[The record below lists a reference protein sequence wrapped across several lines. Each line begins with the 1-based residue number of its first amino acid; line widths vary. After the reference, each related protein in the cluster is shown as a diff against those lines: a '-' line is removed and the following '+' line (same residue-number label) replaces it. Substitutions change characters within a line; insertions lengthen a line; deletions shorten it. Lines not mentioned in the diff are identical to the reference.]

1 MMTRSAHHR
10 SVPVADGSVKKP
22 ARPQKEPFLG
32 VRKCIPSPLGSR
44 IAPPGAMFSRASFM
58 IRGPVGFF
66 TDPYARGSGCSET
79 ALGELYGA
87 VMAYGAHGRSVPVA
101 LSTWTVR

>member
-1 MMTRSAHHR
+1 MAHGSNQR
-10 SVPVADGSVKKP
+10 SVPDGSVKKP

-32 VRKCIPSPLGSR
+32 VQKCIPSPLGSR

-66 TDPYARGSGCSET
+66 TDPDARGSACAYWPLTFMTKYVNCLLPVRVSWC
-79 ALGELYGA
+79 A
-87 VMAYGAHGRSVPVA
+87 VLAG
-101 LSTWTVR
+101 